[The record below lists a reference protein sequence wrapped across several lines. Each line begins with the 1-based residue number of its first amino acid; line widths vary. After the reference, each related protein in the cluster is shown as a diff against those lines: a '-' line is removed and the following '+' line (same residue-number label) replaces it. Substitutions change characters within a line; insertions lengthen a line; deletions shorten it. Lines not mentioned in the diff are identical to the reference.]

1 MYVHFKRKEATN
13 TALWLNFSM
22 RKMYLVAEFPPSR
35 GLSLQEKKERK
46 ERELMSF
53 LLSMY

>member
-13 TALWLNFSM
+13 TALWFNFSM
-22 RKMYLVAEFPPSR
+22 RKMYLIAEFPPNR
-35 GLSLQEKKERK
+35 GLLLQEKKERK

>member
-1 MYVHFKRKEATN
+1 MYVHFKRREATN

-22 RKMYLVAEFPPSR
+22 RKMYLIAEFPPSR